1 MSKEKDKEK
10 PKEKSKKKK
19 AGRSLYKV
27 EKSGTVTST
36 RRPCPRC
43 EKGTYMAEHFNR
55 FACGRCG
62 FTEFKRKS

>member
-10 PKEKSKKKK
+10 PKEKPKKK
-19 AGRSLYKV
+19 AGRSLYKID
-27 EKSGTVTST
+27 KSGAVTST
-36 RRPCPRC
+36 KRSCPRC

-62 FTEFKRKS
+62 YTEFKRKS